1 MVQFSN
7 DEEEEEEY
15 EGTFKTKYGEIQNK
29 IKKRMTKKRKREEN
43 IKSIDW
49 QKMRLPELAWAINQ
63 KCLL

>member
-15 EGTFKTKYGEIQNK
+15 EGTFKTRYEEIQNK

-49 QKMRLPELAWAINQ
+49 QKMRLPELARTINQ